1 MTNEPRFP
9 IGVQL
14 ASAARA
20 VERAFE
26 TVLAE
31 SGGSIPVWLVLLN
44 LKLRRSASQREL
56 AAAVGVQASTLSIH
70 LSEMERQGFVVRRR
84 EPDDRR
90 TQTVQLTSAGEA
102 VFARIRSAAGAFD
115 SALRHGFSD
124 EEISLFEHLLFRLVA
139 NVSHQPK
146 ERRSTRSRVGGRAP
160 SAVGAGAPKSA

>member
-1 MTNEPRFP
+1 MTIQARFP

-14 ASAARA
+14 TSAARV

-26 TVLAE
+26 AVLAE

-70 LSEMERQGFVVRRR
+70 LSEMEREGLVARRR

-90 TQTVQLTSAGEA
+90 THIVQLTAAGEA
-102 VFARIRSAAGAFD
+102 AFARIRSAAGAFD
-115 SALRHGFSD
+115 SALRRGISE
-124 EEISLFEHLLFRLVA
+124 EEIGLFENLLSLLVA
-139 NVSHQPK
+139 NVGREPR
-146 ERRSTRSRVGGRAP
+146 ERRSTRDREAP
-160 SAVGAGAPKSA
+160 LAVGTGAPRKT